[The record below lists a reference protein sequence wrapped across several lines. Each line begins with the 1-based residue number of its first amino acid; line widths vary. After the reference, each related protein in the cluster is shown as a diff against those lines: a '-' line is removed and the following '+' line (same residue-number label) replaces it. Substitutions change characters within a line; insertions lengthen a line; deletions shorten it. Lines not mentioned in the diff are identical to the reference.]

1 MNQHF
6 HNFLEEKKS
15 FVWLNGNNHS
25 EGLIALGV
33 KSECIID
40 STYDA
45 FIKFRVFQKKHK
57 NEYVFGYLTYDLK
70 NEIES
75 LSSNNADIITVP
87 ALHFFV
93 PESVISV
100 SKNLSSITLIS
111 GLEEDVNFCNELIKY
126 VKEPQLSEVF
136 HSISLQPSI
145 SKDSYLTK
153 VNQIKNHIQ
162 LGDVYE
168 LNFCYEFNG
177 KGEINPLEVYKS
189 LNQKSQASFSVFA
202 KFNQHYVMSAS
213 PERFFNKVGNTISSQ
228 PIKGTIRRGK
238 TNEEDQELKKQLQN
252 DPKERRENIMIVD
265 LVRNDLSKI
274 ATKGSVKVDE
284 LCEIYTFD
292 TLHQMISTISCQ
304 LKPECDVVDVLE
316 SLFPMGSMTGAPKI
330 RAMQLIEEYEET
342 KRGLY
347 SGSIGYFA
355 PNGDADFNVVIRT
368 LLYNSQTN
376 QMSYSVGSAITNA
389 SIPEK
394 EYEETLLK
402 ANLILNLIHPNT
414 SNLI

>member
-1 MNQHF
+1 MNQ
-6 HNFLEEKKS
+6 NFRNILEEKKS
-15 FVWLNGNNHS
+15 FVWLNGNDHS
-25 EGLIALGV
+25 NSLLAVGV
-33 KSECIID
+33 KSECIVE
-40 STYDA
+40 A
-45 FIKFRVFQKKHK
+45 ANNALVQLREFLKKHK

-70 NEIES
+70 NDIES
-75 LSSNNADIITVP
+75 LSSNNADTTVFP
-87 ALHFFV
+87 TLYFFV

-100 SKNLSSITLIS
+100 TNNLSRLSLIS
-111 GLEEDVNFCNELIKY
+111 GLEEDVIFCNELVKY
-126 VKEPQLSEVF
+126 VKETPLSEF
-136 HSISLQPSI
+136 SLTISLQPSI
-145 SKDSYLTK
+145 SKDSYLSK

-168 LNFCYEFNG
+168 LNFCYDFNG
-177 KGEINPLEVYKS
+177 KGEINPLETYKS
-189 LNQKSQASFSVFA
+189 LNQKSKASFSVFA
-202 KFNQHYVMSAS
+202 KFHHHYVMSAS
-213 PERFFNKVGNTISSQ
+213 PERFFNKIGNTISSQ

-238 TNEEDQELKKQLQN
+238 SNEEDQELMHQLQN

-304 LKPECDVVDVLE
+304 LKQECDVVGVLE

-330 RAMQLIEEYEET
+330 RAMELIEKYEET

-347 SGSIGYFA
+347 SGSIGYIA

-368 LLYNSQTN
+368 LLYNSQSN
-376 QMSYSVGSAITNA
+376 QLSYSVGSAITNA
-389 SIPEK
+389 SIPEN

-402 ANLILNLIHPNT
+402 ANLMLQLNQSTIQ
-414 SNLI
+414 I

>member
-1 MNQHF
+1 MNQNF
-6 HNFLEEKKS
+6 HNILEEKKS

-25 EGLIALGV
+25 DSLLAVGV
-33 KSECIID
+33 KSECIVEATN
-40 STYDA
+40 SA
-45 FIKFRVFQKKHK
+45 FVQLRGFLKKHK

-70 NEIES
+70 NDIES
-75 LSSNNADIITVP
+75 LSSNNADTTFFP

-100 SKNLSSITLIS
+100 TKNLSNVTLIS
-111 GLEEDVNFCNELIKY
+111 GLEEDMIFCNELIKY
-126 VKEPQLSEVF
+126 VKEPPLSEF
-136 HSISLQPSI
+136 SLSISLQPSI

-168 LNFCYEFNG
+168 LNFCYDFNG
-177 KGEINPLEVYKS
+177 KGVINPLEVYKI

-202 KFNQHYVMSAS
+202 KFHHHYVMSAS
-213 PERFFNKVGNTISSQ
+213 PERFFNKIGSTISSQ

-238 TNEEDQELKKQLQN
+238 SNEEDQELMHQLQN

-274 ATKGSVKVDE
+274 ATKGSVQVDE

-304 LKPECDVVDVLE
+304 LKQECDVVDVLE

-347 SGSIGYFA
+347 SGSIGYIA

-389 SIPEK
+389 SIPEN

-402 ANLILNLIHPNT
+402 ANLMLQLNQSTIQ
-414 SNLI
+414 I

>member
-1 MNQHF
+1 MNQ
-6 HNFLEEKKS
+6 NFRNILEEKKS
-15 FVWLNGNNHS
+15 FVWLNGNDHS
-25 EGLIALGV
+25 NSLLAVGV
-33 KSECIID
+33 KSECIVEV
-40 STYDA
+40 A
-45 FIKFRVFQKKHK
+45 NNALVQLREFLKKHK

-70 NEIES
+70 NDIES
-75 LSSNNADIITVP
+75 LSSNNADTTVFP
-87 ALHFFV
+87 ALYFFV

-100 SKNLSSITLIS
+100 TNNLSRLSLIS
-111 GLEEDVNFCNELIKY
+111 GLEEDVIFCNELVKY
-126 VKEPQLSEVF
+126 VKETPLSAF
-136 HSISLQPSI
+136 SLTISLQPSI
-145 SKDSYLTK
+145 SKDSYLSK

-168 LNFCYEFNG
+168 LNFCYDFNG
-177 KGEINPLEVYKS
+177 KGEINPLETYKS

-202 KFNQHYVMSAS
+202 KFHHHYVMSAS
-213 PERFFNKVGNTISSQ
+213 PERFFNKIGNTISSQ

-238 TNEEDQELKKQLQN
+238 SNEEDQELMHQLQN

-274 ATKGSVKVDE
+274 ATKGSVQVDE

-292 TLHQMISTISCQ
+292 TLHQMISTVSCQ
-304 LKPECDVVDVLE
+304 LKQECDVVDVLE

-347 SGSIGYFA
+347 SGSIGYIA

-368 LLYNSQTN
+368 LLYNSETN
-376 QMSYSVGSAITNA
+376 QMCYSVGSAITNA
-389 SIPEK
+389 SIPEN

-402 ANLILNLIHPNT
+402 ANLMLQLNQLTIQ
-414 SNLI
+414 I

>member
-6 HNFLEEKKS
+6 HNILEEKKS

-25 EGLIALGV
+25 DGLIAVGV
-33 KSECIID
+33 KLELIIEP
-40 STYDA
+40 SKNA
-45 FIKFRVFQKKHK
+45 FVQFKEFQKIHK

-70 NEIES
+70 NEIEL
-75 LSSNNADIITVP
+75 LSSNNSDSLVFP

-100 SKNLSSITLIS
+100 SKNLSNVTLVS
-111 GLEEDVNFCNELIKY
+111 GLEEDVVFCSQLIKY
-126 VKEPQLSEVF
+126 VKESQLTEVSI
-136 HSISLQPSI
+136 SISLNPSI
-145 SKDSYLTK
+145 TRDSYVSK
-153 VNQIKNHIQ
+153 INKIKKHIQ

-168 LNFCYEFNG
+168 LNFCYDFNG

-189 LNQKSQASFSVFA
+189 LNQKSRASFSVFA

-213 PERFFNKVGNTISSQ
+213 PERFFNKIGSTISSQ

-238 TNEEDQELKKQLQN
+238 SNEEDQELKKLLQN

-274 ATKGSVKVDE
+274 ATKGSVKVEE

-292 TLHQMISTISCQ
+292 TLHQMISTVSCE
-304 LKPECDVVDVLE
+304 LKSECDVVDVLE

-347 SGSIGYFA
+347 SGSIGYIA

-368 LLYNSQTN
+368 LLYNSLTN

-394 EYEETLLK
+394 EFEETLLK
-402 ANLILNLIHPNT
+402 ANLILQLNQSPLQN
-414 SNLI
+414 

>member
-1 MNQHF
+1 MNQ
-6 HNFLEEKKS
+6 NFRNILEEKKS
-15 FVWLNGNNHS
+15 FVWLNGNDHS
-25 EGLIALGV
+25 NSLLAVGV
-33 KSECIID
+33 KSECIVE
-40 STYDA
+40 A
-45 FIKFRVFQKKHK
+45 ANNALVQLREFLKKHK

-70 NEIES
+70 NDIEL
-75 LSSNNADIITVP
+75 LSSNNADTTVFP
-87 ALHFFV
+87 ALYFFV

-100 SKNLSSITLIS
+100 TNNLSRLSLIS
-111 GLEEDVNFCNELIKY
+111 GFEEDVIFCNELVKY
-126 VKEPQLSEVF
+126 VKETPLSEF
-136 HSISLQPSI
+136 SLTISLQPSI
-145 SKDSYLTK
+145 SKDSYLSK

-168 LNFCYEFNG
+168 LNFCYDFNG
-177 KGEINPLEVYKS
+177 KGEINPLETYKS

-202 KFNQHYVMSAS
+202 KFHNHYVMSAS
-213 PERFFNKVGNTISSQ
+213 PERFFNKIGNTISSQ

-238 TNEEDQELKKQLQN
+238 SNEEDQELMHQLQN

-304 LKPECDVVDVLE
+304 LKQECDVVDVLE

-330 RAMQLIEEYEET
+330 RAMQLIEKYEET

-347 SGSIGYFA
+347 SGSIGYIA

-389 SIPEK
+389 SIPEN

-402 ANLILNLIHPNT
+402 ANLMLQLNQSTIQ
-414 SNLI
+414 I